1 MKDLVNNIISK
12 VHWLM
17 LAYAAYSGFILWDDH
32 NLKMKELTDQFAPV
46 EAEIQINQKKV
57 KEIQEFVKKAEE
69 SKTRVEE
76 AAKNIEDA
84 QRKLP
89 AEINDNQILT
99 FINAEISTLNIKDPN
114 IVPGTENTNNYFIS
128 KPYTM
133 KARGTY
139 LQFLVFFERIGN
151 ADRIY
156 NVKSLKLTNSDKDQ
170 KGRFQLVTGDAV
182 IEAFRYNPSF
192 KVDRGFDPPAPTKP

>member
-12 VHWLM
+12 IHWVM
-17 LAYAAYSGFILWDDH
+17 FGYAVYSGFILWDDH
-32 NLKMKELTDQFAPV
+32 KIKMKELVDQFPSV
-46 EAEIQINQKKV
+46 EAEIVTTEKKV

-89 AEINDNQILT
+89 ADINDNQILT

-114 IVPGTENTNNYFIS
+114 IVPGSEITNNYFIS

-133 KARGTY
+133 KATATY
-139 LQFLVFFERIGN
+139 LQLMIFFERIGN

-156 NVKSLKLTNSDKDQ
+156 NVKSLKINTSPKDQ
-170 KGRFQLVTGDAV
+170 RGRFQLITAEAV
-182 IEAFRYNPSF
+182 VEAFRFNPAF
-192 KVDRGFDPPAPTKP
+192 KVDRGFDKPEETKP